1 MYNVLDYNE
10 PYIRAPAPAPPP
22 PRAITPPPA
31 PTSRSKE
38 GDDGDDLTVQEFL
51 AAFLQIQRAAQT
63 VTTPEKV
70 RQEIVLRQRLAQ
82 QEQAKRDAVARL
94 YLQAM
99 SEVIREAAAEED

>member
-1 MYNVLDYNE
+1 
-10 PYIRAPAPAPPP
+10 
-22 PRAITPPPA
+22 
-31 PTSRSKE
+31 
-38 GDDGDDLTVQEFL
+38 
-51 AAFLQIQRAAQT
+51 